1 MNTLALDLG
10 KYNTVFCDYNSVNG
24 EHEFGKVK
32 TTPQTIHDLIVE
44 KQPQTVVM
52 EVCSIAGWV
61 VDIAQALGKETET
74 ANTTHDA
81 WRWKNVK
88 KKNDKED
95 ALKLAKLS
103 AMNQLPT
110 VHIPNKQV
118 REKRALIT
126 YRQRL
131 VKYRKGI
138 KNGIRAIF
146 SREGITTVPK
156 GKKAWSKEGLR
167 WLRAHAKPLKEIEDI
182 NQLWRGQLHVEL
194 ETFEALSKSL
204 KKVEDKLNKM
214 GACDERIQR
223 LQTIPGVGPR
233 LAETV
238 VAFLD
243 DPNRFENSKQV
254 GCYVGLTP
262 RQYQSGQTEHQGK
275 ISGQGNKVLRNLL
288 VEICWVSLRYNPW
301 ARDTYKRLLKGSPAR
316 KKIAITALAR
326 KLVVRCWVML
336 RYEQDW
342 KNDIAKNVA

>member
-1 MNTLALDLG
+1 M
-10 KYNTVFCDYNSVNG
+10 FCDYNSVNG

-44 KQPQTVVM
+44 KQAQRVVL
-52 EVCSIAGWV
+52 EVCTIAGWV
-61 VDIAQALGKETET
+61 VDIARALGKETET

-138 KNGIRAIF
+138 KNAIRAIF

-156 GKKAWSKEGLR
+156 GKKAWSKGGLR

-194 ETFEALSKSL
+194 ETFEAISKSL
-204 KKVEDKLNKM
+204 KKVEDKLNEM

-301 ARDTYKRLLKGSPAR
+301 ARDTYKRLLRGSRSR

-336 RYEQDW
+336 RYEQNW
-342 KNDIAKNVA
+342 KNDIGKNVA

>member
-1 MNTLALDLG
+1 MNILALDLG
-10 KYNTVFCDYNSVNG
+10 KYKTVFCDYNCING

-32 TTPQTIHDLIVE
+32 TTPQMIHDLIVE

-61 VDIAQALGKETET
+61 VDIARALGKETEI

-103 AMNQLPT
+103 AMHQLPT

-131 VKYRKGI
+131 VKHRTSI
-138 KNGIRAIF
+138 KNAIRAIF

-156 GKKAWSKEGLR
+156 GKKAWSKAGLR
-167 WLRAHAKPLKEIEDI
+167 WLKTHAKPLEEIEDI

-194 ETFEALSKSL
+194 ETFEAISKSL
-204 KKVEDKLNKM
+204 KKVEDKLNEL
-214 GACDERIQR
+214 GACDARIQR
-223 LQTIPGVGPR
+223 LQRIPGVGPR

-243 DPNRFENSKQV
+243 DPKRFENSKQV

-262 RQYQSGQTEHQGK
+262 RQYQSGQTEHQGR
-275 ISGQGNKVLRNLL
+275 ISGQGNKLLRNLL
-288 VEICWVSLRYNPW
+288 VENCWASLRYNPW
-301 ARDTYKRLLKGSPAR
+301 ARDTYKRLLRGSRSR

-326 KLVVRCWVML
+326 KLVVKCWVML

-342 KNDIAKNVA
+342 KRDIWRNVA

>member
-1 MNTLALDLG
+1 MNILALDLG
-10 KYNTVFCDYNSVNG
+10 KYNTVFCDYNCING

-32 TTPQTIHDLIVE
+32 TTPHTIHDLIVE
-44 KQPQTVVM
+44 KEPQRVVL
-52 EVCSIAGWV
+52 EVCTIAGGV
-61 VDIAQALGKETET
+61 VDIARVLGIETGT

-95 ALKLAKLS
+95 ALKLARLS

-110 VHIPNKQV
+110 VHIPDKQV

-138 KNGIRAIF
+138 KNAIRAIF
-146 SREGITTVPK
+146 SREAITTVPK
-156 GKKAWSKEGLR
+156 GKKAWSKGGLR

-194 ETFEALSKSL
+194 ETFEAISKSL
-204 KKVEDKLNKM
+204 KKVEDKLNEM
-214 GACDERIQR
+214 GACDEQIQR

-275 ISGQGNKVLRNLL
+275 TSGQGNKLLRNLL
-288 VEICWVSLRYNPW
+288 IEICWVSLRYNPW
-301 ARDTYKRLLKGSPAR
+301 ARDTYNRLLRGSRSR

-326 KLVVRCWVML
+326 RLVVRCWVML

-342 KNDIAKNVA
+342 KNDIHKNVA